1 VGIKV
6 KHSII
11 FFFISCMVCLT
22 MQSTLLSLNKA
33 GKFYKSQS
41 SLNSNPISEE
51 EETHKE
57 KESDSDVILYHQM
70 QAAFLLPTLLEPTM
84 WPCSNTNCQTPIAD
98 ISVPPPEVS

>member
-1 VGIKV
+1 LPKKG
-6 KHSII
+6 SPPQL
-11 FFFISCMVCLT
+11 LT
-22 MQSTLLSLNKA
+22 LIH
-33 GKFYKSQS
+33 
-41 SLNSNPISEE
+41 SNPISEE